1 MAAIKNNTARL
12 FVINGV
18 ALVPGRTVNVDW
30 TRADIEAYPSFC
42 NAVDAGLIEFIDD
55 MPIDNTDDTNTDDT
69 NTDDTNTDGV
79 NGDTDGSKEDH
90 KPFKDMTV
98 SELKKFAIE
107 KGIDLSS
114 DAKKAEIIAIL
125 ENV

>member
-1 MAAIKNNTARL
+1 MAVIKNNTARL

-18 ALVPGRTVNVDW
+18 ALVPGRTVNVEW

-69 NTDDTNTDGV
+69 NTDGV

-98 SELKKFAIE
+98 SELKKFATE

>member
-18 ALVPGRTVNVDW
+18 ALVPGRTVNVEW

-55 MPIDNTDDTNTDDT
+55 MPIDNSDDT

-79 NGDTDGSKEDH
+79 NGDTDGSKENH

-98 SELKKFAIE
+98 SELKNFAIE
-107 KGIDLSS
+107 KGIDLRS
-114 DAKKAEIIAIL
+114 DAKKAEIIAVL

>member
-1 MAAIKNNTARL
+1 MAVIKNNTARL
-12 FVINGV
+12 FVVNNV
-18 ALVPGRTVNVDW
+18 ALVPGRTVNVEW
-30 TRADIEAYPSFC
+30 TRADIEAYPNFC

-55 MPIDNTDDTNTDDT
+55 MPIDNTDDKNTDDT
-69 NTDDTNTDGV
+69 NTNDTNTDGV
-79 NGDTDGSKEDH
+79 DDDADDSKEEH

-98 SELKKFAIE
+98 TELKKFAVE

>member
-1 MAAIKNNTARL
+1 MAVIKNNTARL

-18 ALVPGRTVNVDW
+18 ALVPGRTVNVEW

-69 NTDDTNTDGV
+69 NTDGV
-79 NGDTDGSKEDH
+79 NGDTDGSKEDQ

-98 SELKKFAIE
+98 SELKKFATE

>member
-18 ALVPGRTVNVDW
+18 ALVPGRTVNVEW

-55 MPIDNTDDTNTDDT
+55 MPIDNTDDT